1 MSFCNSAPIPGRGR
15 FNMVVC
21 EALDRSGRNL
31 AEVASLFDD
40 LTFQRAQLFAIS
52 TGLITQLHVGIM
64 GTMAQ
69 M

>member
-1 MSFCNSAPIPGRGR
+1 
-15 FNMVVC
+15 MVVC
-21 EALDRSGRNL
+21 EALDRLGRNL
-31 AEVASLFDD
+31 AEVASLFDN
-40 LTFQRAQLFAIS
+40 LTFQRAQLFDVS

>member
-1 MSFCNSAPIPGRGR
+1 
-15 FNMVVC
+15 MVVC